1 MGTGTQRE
9 HGQFTGE
16 RILGRPREWE
26 GGRQS
31 FLTGREMRR
40 LTMVSPGHFCCL
52 PCKQS

>member
-26 GGRQS
+26 GGRQLDMNS
-31 FLTGREMRR
+31 VLQH
-40 LTMVSPGHFCCL
+40 SPGTPGIL
-52 PCKQS
+52 GLIPQVKSK